1 MDKLKNYFST
11 RTLGFFVTIPAIIF
25 AVAGLLVYRTYGATE
40 FSPTLSVEAQ
50 AGFVAG
56 IVLCV
61 VSLVL
66 EYRPVRFFGYLALL
80 YACLKC
86 LAVQATYIVNVFVS
100 IDGNTFS
107 DGFIMTVVFSV
118 LAWLTALVAVIL
130 TKERK
135 KGAVQV

>member
-11 RTLGFFVTIPAIIF
+11 RTIGFYVTVPAILL
-25 AVAGLLVYRTYGATE
+25 AVAALLAYRTYGITE
-40 FSPTLSVEAQ
+40 FNPTLSTEAQ
-50 AGFVAG
+50 VGFAAG

-66 EYRPVRFFGYLALL
+66 EYRPVRFFGYLSLL
-80 YACLKC
+80 YACLTC
-86 LAVQATYIVNVFVS
+86 MAVQATYIVNIFVS

-107 DGFIMTVVFSV
+107 DGFIMTAVFSV
-118 LAWLTALVAVIL
+118 LAWVTALVAVIL

-135 KGAVQV
+135 KGAVQA